1 MTTTG
6 MQRVPGVQVRLEAGS
21 PMATKHSHLNP
32 GFKVV
37 SRASSRRRM
46 FFLQACLVQACF
58 VSGVGV
64 RNRRANR
71 QYGDATATTR
81 YAVPMTTQP
90 LLFP

>member
-1 MTTTG
+1 

-58 VSGVGV
+58 VSDF
-64 RNRRANR
+64 RRCISVANR

-81 YAVPMTTQP
+81 YAVAMTTQP
-90 LLFP
+90 LFFP